1 MILFLDVVSPCPQFV
16 LLDNDKII
24 RSIHIL
30 DKNIIKISDGLLS
43 KYLKLE
49 RKYDLFNKIDK
60 LIVSTGPGSFTSLRV
75 GISFMYGQSISKD
88 IPFYGISST
97 KLLNYSIKRDNYENT
112 LLLVCSANN
121 QNFICIP
128 CKKASND
135 YKIHKINDTILR
147 KINFDCY
154 TSCISNYKIPDDLK
168 KKLSN
173 INNFVVH
180 NVEENVNLCVL
191 SNLKKEQVISPI
203 YISDNKLLN

>member
-1 MILFLDVVSPCPQFV
+1 
-16 LLDNDKII
+16 
-24 RSIHIL
+24 
-30 DKNIIKISDGLLS
+30 
-43 KYLKLE
+43 
-49 RKYDLFNKIDK
+49 
-60 LIVSTGPGSFTSLRV
+60 
-75 GISFMYGQSISKD
+75 MYGQSISKD

-112 LLLVCSANN
+112 LLLVCSANS

-128 CKKASND
+128 FKKASND

-147 KINFDCY
+147 KINSDCY
-154 TSCISNYKIPDDLK
+154 TSCVANYKIPDDLK

-180 NVEENVNLCVL
+180 NIEENVNLCVL

>member
-112 LLLVCSANN
+112 LLLVCSANS

-128 CKKASND
+128 FKKASND
-135 YKIHKINDTILR
+135 YKIHKINDTILK
-147 KINFDCY
+147 KINSDCY
-154 TSCISNYKIPDDLK
+154 TSCVANYKIPDDLK

-180 NVEENVNLCVL
+180 NIEENVNLCVL
-191 SNLKKEQVISPI
+191 SNLKKEQVISPV